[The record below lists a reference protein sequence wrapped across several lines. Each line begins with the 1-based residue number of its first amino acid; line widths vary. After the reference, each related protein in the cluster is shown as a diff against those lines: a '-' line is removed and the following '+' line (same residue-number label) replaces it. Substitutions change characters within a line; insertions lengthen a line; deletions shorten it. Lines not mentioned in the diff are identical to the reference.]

1 MTATEGPGA
10 DPRVEVKNVFDD
22 AAHPT
27 AACPEEEDPALDLG
41 PEMV

>member
-1 MTATEGPGA
+1 METEGPGA
-10 DPRVEVKNVFDD
+10 DPRAGVKNASDD

-27 AACPEEEDPALDLG
+27 AACPEEEGPAPDLG